1 MEDNRKVVEVDLEQR
16 LRLYMPAMFR
26 LLADR
31 NLKKAHWKKLS
42 KKFVAEHYKRA
53 ALYEANNNYLLVE
66 ANFFDLINATIRGEK
81 SAFRLVGYFDIL
93 FKALDKNLLS
103 GEKIMVRDT
112 LYNALINL
120 DHKFRN
126 FIGELAVLCNAVD
139 KRRYSLLGVEK
150 DFIAQNKTADFT
162 LLDNNTG
169 ETELL
174 EVVNIHL
181 DDSIYLKETLVTKLT
196 GKLADKTCNSSSH
209 KPFTLVPVIWA
220 PVAVLQDL
228 RQLYKSGN
236 GVVING
242 VNEPVAYC
250 AFSGPNDLPIYRFC
264 PISSL
269 FPEGQIF
276 VEWVE

>member
-1 MEDNRKVVEVDLEQR
+1 MKDTDKIEVDLEQQ
-16 LRLYMPAMFR
+16 LQFYMPSMFR

-31 NLKKAHWKKLS
+31 NLKKRQWKKLN
-42 KKFVAEHYKRA
+42 KKFVDEHYKRVS
-53 ALYEANNNYLLVE
+53 LYETNNNYLLVE
-66 ANFFDLINATIRGEK
+66 ANFYDLINATMRGEK
-81 SAFRLVGYFDIL
+81 SAYSLVGYFDIL
-93 FKALDKNLLS
+93 FKALDKNLLPE
-103 GEKIMVRDT
+103 EKVMVRDT
-112 LYNALINL
+112 IYSTLIHF
-120 DHKFRN
+120 DHQFRN

-150 DFIAQNKTADFT
+150 DTIAQNKTADFT

-169 ETELL
+169 KKELV

-181 DDSIYLKETLVTKLT
+181 DNSNYLKETLINKLT
-196 GKLADKTCNSSSH
+196 EKFADKTCNSSDY
-209 KPFTLVPVIWA
+209 KRFTLVPVIWA

-228 RQLYKSGN
+228 RELYKSGN
-236 GVVING
+236 GVAINDI
-242 VNEPVAYC
+242 NEPVAYC

-276 VEWVE
+276 VEWID